1 MQYITIKRYKRPD
14 RPGRK
19 GVNIPYGEIIEEQNN
34 RLYYHNIELCNDHSA
49 VMREYFARND
59 DGQGLKRGKLSQS
72 IIKTLLAR
80 PDETREEHQKRWD
93 VVYDDKLVCPKY
105 RKTAENSGD
114 WLWNIEFYNAPI
126 EDLEYIAK
134 LVGAKGVT

>member
-14 RPGRK
+14 RPNREA
-19 GVNIPYGEIIEEQNN
+19 VNIPYGKAVEERNGS
-34 RLYYHNIELCNDHSA
+34 LYYGDVEICRDHSA

-72 IIKTLLAR
+72 IIKALLAR
-80 PDETREEHQKRWD
+80 DGETREEHQKRWD

-105 RKTAENSGD
+105 RKTGADSGD

>member
-19 GVNIPYGEIIEEQNN
+19 GVNIPYGKTVEEHNGS
-34 RLYYHNIELCNDHSA
+34 LYYGDVEICRDHAA

-59 DGQGLKRGKLSQS
+59 DGRGLERGKLSQS
-72 IIKTLLAR
+72 IIKALLAR
-80 PDETREEHQKRWD
+80 EGEAREEHQKRWD
-93 VVYDDKLVCPKY
+93 VVYDDKLVCPRY
-105 RKTAENSGD
+105 RKTAESSGD

-126 EDLEYIAK
+126 EDLEYIVK